1 MRGSSNSGD
10 SDFCTSYIL
19 FFLILSERRI
29 SGMVEA
35 SKAVRRRGQSTYAIT
50 VVPGKLFRGLLSPM
64 MQALA
69 ELDRLPHGVLVRTI

>member
-10 SDFCTSYIL
+10 SHFCTSYIL

-69 ELDRLPHGVLVRTI
+69 ELNRLPHGVLVRSI

>member
-1 MRGSSNSGD
+1 
-10 SDFCTSYIL
+10 
-19 FFLILSERRI
+19 
-29 SGMVEA
+29 MVEA

-69 ELDRLPHGVLVRTI
+69 ELNRLPHGVLVRSI